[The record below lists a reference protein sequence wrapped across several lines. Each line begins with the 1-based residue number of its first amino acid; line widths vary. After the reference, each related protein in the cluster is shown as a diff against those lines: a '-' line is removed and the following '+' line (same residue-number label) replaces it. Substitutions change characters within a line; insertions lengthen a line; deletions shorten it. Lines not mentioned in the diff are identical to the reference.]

1 MSRKQRKRL
10 TQIGIT
16 IILFAFALI
25 LSSFSFLNE
34 QVIKILS
41 YVLLFS
47 AYLVVGFSVLKEAF
61 RGIINGQIFDENF
74 LMCIATIGAILIG
87 EYHEAVAVMLFYQI
101 GEWFQSY
108 AVGKARAS
116 ISQLMDIRPDEA
128 IVEREGT
135 TISVDPTEVE
145 INEIILVC
153 PGERLPLDGEIL
165 QGTSAL
171 DTSALTGESM
181 PRDVC
186 EGDNVLSGC
195 INLTGLLRIRVTKV
209 YNDSTVARIL
219 DLVENASDKKAKIE
233 SFITRFARVYT
244 PAVCILA
251 LLLFLVPTVIF
262 KDSWNIWGYR
272 ALSFLVVS
280 CPCAL
285 VISVPLSF
293 FGGIGAASKHGILVK
308 GSNQLEMLSK
318 AGIAVFDKTGT
329 LTKGIFSVARIC
341 PHNTTK
347 EELLKT
353 TVTAEAYSSHP
364 VSRCIC
370 KVYGDITNL
379 PACEEVQ
386 EKPGFG
392 VIASCQN
399 QIIAVGNHRLMEQ
412 MGIDFISVEEEGT
425 VIYVAKDGVYQG
437 FILITDEPK
446 EHSAKAIQQLRKEG
460 VQKTIMLT
468 GDKRLSAEKTAA
480 KLYIDEVH
488 YELLPEDKL
497 MHMEKLL
504 QDKKDEK
511 HLIYVGD
518 GINDAPVLMRADVGI
533 AMGGLGSDAAVE
545 AADIVLMDDDPAKL
559 PLALQISKQTLRIVK
574 QNIYFAL
581 TVKLL
586 VLLLAA
592 LGITGMWLA
601 VFADVG
607 VSFIAI
613 INAMRALYISKR

>member
-34 QVIKILS
+34 QVIKIFS
-41 YVLLFS
+41 YALLFS

-101 GEWFQSY
+101 GEWFQSF
-108 AVGKARAS
+108 AVGRARES
-116 ISQLMDIRPDEA
+116 IAQLMDIRPDEA

-135 TISVDPTEVE
+135 TVSVDPTEVA

-233 SFITRFARVYT
+233 SFITRFAHVYT

-251 LLLFLVPTVIF
+251 LLLFLVPTVMF
-262 KDSWNIWGYR
+262 KGSWNIWGYR

-347 EELLKT
+347 EELMKT
-353 TVTAEAYSSHP
+353 TVTAEVYSSHP

-370 KVYGDITNL
+370 KAYGDITNL

-425 VIYVAKDGVYQG
+425 VIHVAKDGVYQG

-480 KLYIDEVH
+480 KLDIDEVH

-613 INAMRALYISKR
+613 INAMRALYVSKR